1 MANVELNKLVE
12 ILNYLLEHGASSTY
26 DIYRNTRLSL
36 ATTYR
41 YVKKAAGL
49 GYVEVDD
56 MFVDITIKGI
66 LLLAI
71 LGNEYAAYRL
81 SRIIGFK
88 DGVIKSFINVIRNYS
103 NIIDV
108 LNSTEIKSIKDIL
121 SLLLSLFN
129 NNLINVVKYSINT
142 LLEPLIAYL
151 IINFI
156 PGIKLPNGSK
166 IVISNE
172 GVIAIACSFKD
183 EHCPYGKDSIYR
195 NSNDGFVYRLMC
207 RFDCIKR
214 KYGIDDINININIG
228 VNSHFNSVEIHFLN
242 QARKC

>member
-12 ILNYLLEHGASSTY
+12 ILNYLFEHGASSTY

-49 GYVEVDD
+49 GYVEIDD

-81 SRIIGFK
+81 SKIIGFK

-121 SLLLSLFN
+121 SLLLPLFN
-129 NNLINVVKYSINT
+129 NNLINIVKYSINT

-172 GVIAIACSFKD
+172 GLIAAACNFNDK
-183 EHCPYGKDSIYR
+183 HCPYDRDSIYR
-195 NSNDGFVYRLMC
+195 NSNDGFIYRLTC
-207 RFDCIKR
+207 TFDCIKS
-214 KYGIDDINININIG
+214 KYGIDDVNINIHIS

-242 QARKC
+242 QARK